1 MLLPFWKVDGFPSFQ
16 VTKTEAARGLT
27 ADAADL
33 FAFAIPESLRR
44 ARGIPESVLSER
56 RVITIGQDT
65 GEKCSQQ
72 PVS

>member
-16 VTKTEAARGLT
+16 VTKTEAAKGTT
-27 ADAADL
+27 AL
-33 FAFAIPESLRR
+33 LPIFLAFAIPESLRR

-56 RVITIGQDT
+56 RVITIGQGAD
-65 GEKCSQQ
+65 EKCSQQ